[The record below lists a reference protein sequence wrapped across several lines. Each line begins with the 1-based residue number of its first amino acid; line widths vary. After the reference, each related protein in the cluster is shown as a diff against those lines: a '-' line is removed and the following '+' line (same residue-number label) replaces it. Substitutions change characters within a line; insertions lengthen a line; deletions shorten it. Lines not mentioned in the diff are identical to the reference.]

1 MRSYALAMAFVML
14 IAAVAWLLRRGAG
27 GDRTLMP
34 VPPALDADD
43 PPEPDRESDGDLEL
57 AITSE
62 GVVFVPDS
70 HGVRLLALAG
80 PSGVDAYRE
89 DIEAGMIALGAQERL
104 SLAGQRPGS
113 ALNAGDFTAARLKR
127 GAAGVLPWR
136 VETLG
141 RDGEFG
147 AFEFETEDGARAALT
162 LLERFRIV
170 RRPLDDEGNPIPAS
184 PEDFEEARRRYE
196 DSWRALSLE
205 SDLEGGAGGSGIVSD
220 RR

>member
-1 MRSYALAMAFVML
+1 MV
-14 IAAVAWLLRRGAG
+14 
-27 GDRTLMP
+27 
-34 VPPALDADD
+34 
-43 PPEPDRESDGDLEL
+43 
-57 AITSE
+57 
-62 GVVFVPDS
+62 
-70 HGVRLLALAG
+70 
-80 PSGVDAYRE
+80 
-89 DIEAGMIALGAQERL
+89 
-104 SLAGQRPGS
+104 
-113 ALNAGDFTAARLKR
+113 
-127 GAAGVLPWR
+127 PWR

-141 RDGEFG
+141 RDGEYG
-147 AFEFETEDGARAALT
+147 AFDFETEDGARAALL

>member
-1 MRSYALAMAFVML
+1 LAVAFVML

-27 GDRTLMP
+27 GDRTRMP
-34 VPPALDADD
+34 VPPALDADV
-43 PPEPDRESDGDLEL
+43 PPESDRESDGDLEL

-127 GAAGVLPWR
+127 GAAGVVPWR

-141 RDGEFG
+141 RDGEYG
-147 AFEFETEDGARAALT
+147 AFDFETEDGARAALL